1 VLAWLEYFGAKYY
14 SSTVDR
20 FLTAEWA
27 DQPEDVPYSTLS
39 DPRSLNLYGYVR
51 NNPASTVGVDG
62 IWRIPRGASWPGPL
76 KKADNG
82 RSRMQHI
89 TSDAE
94 DLFLRAEWSE
104 ERGHL
109 SEAFKFLLAAARLGD
124 ASSQLNLA
132 NFYSEGK
139 GVPKSLAQ
147 AAKWYKVAYRNG
159 NRSTALNLALDLE
172 KQGHTRAAI
181 AWLKRAVVLNDGD
194 ACVALA
200 KLYKNKRIQ
209 IELLRKAMLMSSDDI
224 TQDARSE
231 AQELLT
237 RE

>member
-1 VLAWLEYFGAKYY
+1 
-14 SSTVDR
+14 
-20 FLTAEWA
+20 
-27 DQPEDVPYSTLS
+27 
-39 DPRSLNLYGYVR
+39 
-51 NNPASTVGVDG
+51 
-62 IWRIPRGASWPGPL
+62 
-76 KKADNG
+76 
-82 RSRMQHI
+82 MQHI

-181 AWLKRAVVLNDGD
+181 AVVLNDGD
-194 ACVALA
+194 ACVALE